1 VGSASV
7 IAPSNDGFVYAMQRG
22 TDADHLGV
30 DSGEWPAG
38 FRPFL
43 LGGPAQLRSPI
54 VPVSVSGSNPVVYL
68 GAQDGSVYVI
78 DAAQGGAILNPW
90 NPLPIG
96 GMVQGAPAGIFTAF
110 GGAFDYLLAATRDVG
125 LPNAFVAI
133 DPFTGVEIDRHDNGG
148 AGAGAIGIVNSM
160 AAVEYGPPFPRA
172 YFTSYAGTPVGTTI
186 TLRCF
191 RLNPHTGPNTVFSLE
206 WGLVL
211 GNIDSSPV
219 IRNGRVYV
227 GSTILGGTV
236 HSFDAL
242 TGGDER
248 TYVHGDG
255 QVKGFVFP
263 DRASNDLYFATDGF
277 VWGVTDTGAPAMTNK
292 FGSGVVLA
300 GGVTP
305 SSGVLFVPGSHYVYV
320 GGSDGKLYELDTLGA
335 PGIKSVTLGDG
346 LAAIGSPSLD
356 IGFTP
361 NLVHVGSVA
370 GIFYAVQVPLP

>member
-1 VGSASV
+1 
-7 IAPSNDGFVYAMQRG
+7 
-22 TDADHLGV
+22 
-30 DSGEWPAG
+30 
-38 FRPFL
+38 
-43 LGGPAQLRSPI
+43 
-54 VPVSVSGSNPVVYL
+54 
-68 GAQDGSVYVI
+68 
-78 DAAQGGAILNPW
+78 
-90 NPLPIG
+90 
-96 GMVQGAPAGIFTAF
+96 
-110 GGAFDYLLAATRDVG
+110 
-125 LPNAFVAI
+125 
-133 DPFTGVEIDRHDNGG
+133 
-148 AGAGAIGIVNSM
+148 
-160 AAVEYGPPFPRA
+160 
-172 YFTSYAGTPVGTTI
+172 
-186 TLRCF
+186 
-191 RLNPHTGPNTVFSLE
+191 
-206 WGLVL
+206 VL